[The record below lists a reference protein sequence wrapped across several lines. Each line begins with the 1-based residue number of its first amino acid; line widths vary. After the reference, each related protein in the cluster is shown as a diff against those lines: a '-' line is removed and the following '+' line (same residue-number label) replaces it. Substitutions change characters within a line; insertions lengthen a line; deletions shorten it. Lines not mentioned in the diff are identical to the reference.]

1 MKWVLQP
8 DSSEM
13 AKQQKQLKRTAET
26 EKVSG
31 KISEE
36 RIPIKENKETRSNDK
51 QTAKSLN
58 SKFHRKIKIKN
69 AKELIQKFPTKADLD
84 NGYLKEHF
92 KDNGLEVFEIKKTQN
107 YIILAPSNIHCF
119 NKIMNDCPE
128 DIIKKDQLE
137 VFEKDIIPIFCVNKI
152 PQNMEIEAV
161 K

>member
-1 MKWVLQP
+1 MKWVLEP

-51 QTAKSLN
+51 QTAKSIN

-69 AKELIQKFPTKADLD
+69 AKEFKNFQQK
-84 NGYLKEHF
+84 
-92 KDNGLEVFEIKKTQN
+92 Q
-107 YIILAPSNIHCF
+107 S
-119 NKIMNDCPE
+119 
-128 DIIKKDQLE
+128 
-137 VFEKDIIPIFCVNKI
+137 
-152 PQNMEIEAV
+152 
-161 K
+161 

>member
-1 MKWVLQP
+1 MI
-8 DSSEM
+8 S
-13 AKQQKQLKRTAET
+13 KQQSQYIANFIEKLRLKMQ
-26 EKVSG
+26 K
-31 KISEE
+31 
-36 RIPIKENKETRSNDK
+36 
-51 QTAKSLN
+51 N
-58 SKFHRKIKIKN
+58 S
-69 AKELIQKFPTKADLD
+69 KFPTKADLD

-92 KDNGLEVFEIKKTQN
+92 KDNGPEVFEIKKNQN